1 MSIHS
6 MLANLLLIEFKPDFL
21 WKKAFI
27 YQYGEFPFLL
37 FTCLFWPTLTE
48 LREPHSQNRVSV
60 SPATI
65 FLVET
70 KEFASQTT
78 SGAALNAIVTLD
90 M

>member
-1 MSIHS
+1 MKKGSHIS
-6 MLANLLLIEFKPDFL
+6 VWGVLLLTL
-21 WKKAFI
+21 
-27 YQYGEFPFLL
+27 YLPFL
-37 FTCLFWPTLTE
+37 PTLTE

-78 SGAALNAIVTLD
+78 SGAALNASVTLD